1 MALDLASMV
10 MKELDFNSL
19 DIKLQRLGQWAEL
32 LQAHKL
38 VAITRSTAIRTWWT
52 LEIRLECGQI

>member
-1 MALDLASMV
+1 MV
-10 MKELDFNSL
+10 MKELYFNSL